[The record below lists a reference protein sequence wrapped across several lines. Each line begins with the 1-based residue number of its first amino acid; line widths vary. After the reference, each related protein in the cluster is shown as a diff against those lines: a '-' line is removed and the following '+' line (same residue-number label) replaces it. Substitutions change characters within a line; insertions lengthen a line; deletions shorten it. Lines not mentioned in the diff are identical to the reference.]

1 VARARRGRGEGSI
14 YYREDLELWCSQIS
28 LGYDAQGK
36 RKRRTIYGKTKREVQ
51 EKLRKMQA
59 DVDAGVSVEP
69 NRLTVAQH
77 LADWLHRKKA
87 SVKSGTMSRLV
98 AHAKHIEAQ
107 LGGIR
112 LKDLDHRKVA
122 AFYATLEDLDLSERY
137 IYDIAATLR
146 MLLRDA
152 VDLGYIPRDPAA
164 KVKRS
169 YEKEEARFLTQD
181 EFARFF
187 AAARGER
194 LEDAFILAVHTGL
207 RPGEWLGLS
216 WDAVDL
222 EAAKLDVRQAL
233 HEEEGRV
240 FIGGLKTK
248 AARRTISLS
257 QAAVQAL
264 RRQRRRQNAARLKAG
279 SQWANEANLVF
290 TSIVGTPLRR
300 SNIYHRDLPRII
312 KRAREQM
319 VEELIAAGW
328 TKTNAQRE
336 AAKLLEGISLHT
348 FRHTHAAILIA
359 QGVDIK
365 TIQRRL
371 GHERVQ
377 ITLDLYGHLLP
388 GQDERAA
395 ERMDEFVA
403 SLPIGSS

>member
-1 VARARRGRGEGSI
+1 MPRARRGRGEGSI
-14 YYREDLELWCSQIS
+14 HFREDLNLWVSQVS

-77 LADWLHRKKA
+77 LADWLRRKKPG
-87 SVKSGTMSRLV
+87 VKSGTFLRYTY
-98 AHAKHIEAQ
+98 HARHIEAH
-107 LGGIR
+107 LGGVR
-112 LKDLDHRKVA
+112 LRDLDHRMVA
-122 AFYATLEDLDLSERY
+122 AFYAALDDLELSDRY
-137 IYDIAATLR
+137 VYDVAATLR
-146 MLLRDA
+146 MVLRDA
-152 VDLGYIPRDPAA
+152 VDLGLIPRDPAA

-169 YEKEEARFLTQD
+169 FEKKEARFLTQ
-181 EFARFF
+181 EELRRFL
-187 AAARGER
+187 AAAEGEP
-194 LEDAFILAVHTGL
+194 LEDAFILAIHTGL

-222 EAAKLDVRQAL
+222 KAAKLDVRQAL

-240 FIGGLKTK
+240 FLGPLKTR
-248 AARRTISLS
+248 AARRTLSLPG
-257 QAAVQAL
+257 AAVAAL
-264 RRQRRRQNAARLKAG
+264 RRQRKRQLADRLKAG
-279 SQWANEANLVF
+279 ARWSNEANLVF
-290 TSIVGTPLRR
+290 TTDVGGMRRR
-300 SNIYHRDLPRII
+300 SNIYGRDLRRVLD
-312 KRAREQM
+312 RAGLGSD
-319 VEELIAAGW
+319 VTLH
-328 TKTNAQRE
+328 
-336 AAKLLEGISLHT
+336 SL
-348 FRHTHAAILIA
+348 RHTHASILIF

-365 TIQRRL
+365 TVQRRL

-395 ERMDEFVA
+395 QKMDEFMA